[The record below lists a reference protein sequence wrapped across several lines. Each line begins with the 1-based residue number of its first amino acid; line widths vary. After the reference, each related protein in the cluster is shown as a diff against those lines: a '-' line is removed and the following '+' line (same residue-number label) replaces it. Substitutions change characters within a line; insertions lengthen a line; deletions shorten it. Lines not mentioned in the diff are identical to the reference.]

1 MKHMHRAGLAAHA
14 VGPVVTRRQ
23 LLAIVGAATIAVS
36 PIAAVALPGPSAAAP
51 AGPPAYDAI
60 VGLL

>member
-1 MKHMHRAGLAAHA
+1 MKHMHGAGLTAQA
-14 VGPVVTRRQ
+14 VEPVVTRRQ
-23 LLAIVGAATIAVS
+23 LLAIIGAATIAVS
-36 PIAAVALPGPSAAAP
+36 PIAAVAVPGPSAAAP

>member
-1 MKHMHRAGLAAHA
+1 MDTAGPAAHA
-14 VGPVVTRRQ
+14 VEPAVTRRQ
-23 LLAIVGAATIAVS
+23 LLAIAGAATIALS
-36 PIAAVALPGPSAAAP
+36 PVAAIAVPGPSAAAP